1 MTDTDRLDALLNSSA
16 PAPVKSSTMLERD
29 IALLSREARRTNA
42 PRRRPARVLV
52 GAGLSLLLIGGAGT
66 AVAATTFNWAPWAQD
81 PDVAY
86 AFTLPS
92 GRECEA
98 RVQILRVVN
107 APASGPIEDAP
118 DQALSDHFRAFDAVA
133 ASDVDRSIAEVLSR
147 RGGGTMI
154 TVGSD
159 GQLSDVPETP
169 EGPSDDDVYAA
180 AAHDALGDALLSEAR
195 SYGLDPDEWTTK
207 HSIQCETAAG

>member
-16 PAPVKSSTMLERD
+16 PAPVKNSALLERQ
-29 IALLSREARRTNA
+29 IALLSRDARQASA

-81 PDVAY
+81 PDIAY

-92 GRECEA
+92 GRMCEA
-98 RVQILRVVN
+98 RVQVLRVTSV
-107 APASGPIEDAP
+107 PQSGPIETAP
-118 DQALSDHFRAFDAVA
+118 DRVLSDHFRNFDAIA
-133 ASDVDRSIAEVLSR
+133 AADIDGSIAEVR
-147 RGGGTMI
+147 DRQGDGTMV
-154 TVGSD
+154 TVGDD

-169 EGPSDDDVYAA
+169 EGPNEDDVYAA
-180 AAHDALGDALLSEAR
+180 AAHEALGDALRAEAS
-195 SYGLDPDEWTTK
+195 SYGLHPDEWNTNY
-207 HSIQCETAAG
+207 SIQCETNAG